1 MRTVYTPVLNH
12 PLLLYTDASDT
23 IIGAC
28 HEQNDENEKGHPI
41 AFYSKKNNQMP
52 NELVYDRA
60 RGLCCA
66 KCIEK
71 FDCWIFGSQI
81 QVVSNHNP
89 LTFLTKGLPHGTNLA
104 LQLYDLRIIYSKVK
118 YHVNADTLSRLPF
131 DD

>member
-1 MRTVYTPVLNH
+1 M
-12 PLLLYTDASDT
+12 S
-23 IIGAC
+23 
-28 HEQNDENEKGHPI
+28 
-41 AFYSKKNNQMP
+41 
-52 NELVYDRA
+52 NELVYDRV

-66 KCIEK
+66 KFIEK

-81 QVVSNHNP
+81 QVVSDHNP

-104 LQLYDLRIIYSKVK
+104 LQRYDLRIIYSKVK